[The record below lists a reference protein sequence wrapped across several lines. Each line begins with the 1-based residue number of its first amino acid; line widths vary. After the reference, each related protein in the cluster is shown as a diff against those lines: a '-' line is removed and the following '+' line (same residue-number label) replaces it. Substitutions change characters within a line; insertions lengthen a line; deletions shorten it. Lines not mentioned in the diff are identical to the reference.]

1 MRGVRL
7 IKCVECKFY
16 TIEGIS
22 QRCTK
27 EDNTYN
33 NWLGVMFKKHPD
45 ELNLRGNCEDYE
57 EKTN

>member
-1 MRGVRL
+1 MRRVR
-7 IKCVECKFY
+7 VRSCKGCRFY
-16 TIEGIS
+16 IIEGIS
-22 QRCTK
+22 VRCTK
-27 EDNTYN
+27 EDNMYN